1 MKNDTKKL
9 LTKWNNMSRH
19 YLQVYSLS
27 PEIKKLME
35 QGSYYWNCWF
45 DNWIFYNDTKWK

>member
-1 MKNDTKKL
+1 MKLVDISL
-9 LTKWNNMSRH
+9 NNMTLINMLRK
-19 YLQVYSLS
+19 YELS